1 MKFLVAVAIV
11 FAAVVS
17 ASPVN
22 MPRAAFTKQNG
33 IDAKNLK
40 YVRTAHSSL
49 LDCYVLIRW
58 MPLQRPIRNFDSQ
71 LALYLGY
78 ERVRGH

>member
-1 MKFLVAVAIV
+1 MKFSVAVAIA
-11 FAAVVS
+11 FAAAVS

-40 YVRTAHSSL
+40 YVRTAHSSP
-49 LDCYVLIRW
+49 LDCYVLIR
-58 MPLQRPIRNFDSQ
+58 
-71 LALYLGY
+71 
-78 ERVRGH
+78 

>member
-1 MKFLVAVAIV
+1 MKFSVVIAIA

-40 YVRTAHSSL
+40 YVRTARSL
-49 LDCYVLIRW
+49 LLNCYVLIR
-58 MPLQRPIRNFDSQ
+58 
-71 LALYLGY
+71 
-78 ERVRGH
+78 